1 MIMGR
6 GWGGVNG
13 GNRNIEETVCVLEN
27 SFNSTT
33 MLSYCY
39 YQMHPVIIMEK
50 VTNMGMFSVTIGVAN
65 IEGNAFQRVKATV
78 DTGAHYSL
86 IPRSILQKAGVK
98 PYKSEVMEMADG
110 SLKEYPIGRAL
121 MSYDGRE
128 EVCQVVFGEDSEPL
142 LGALALE
149 EFGLMVDPVG
159 RKLLPRRLR
168 GRPF

>member
-1 MIMGR
+1 MTI
-6 GWGGVNG
+6 
-13 GNRNIEETVCVLEN
+13 
-27 SFNSTT
+27 
-33 MLSYCY
+33 
-39 YQMHPVIIMEK
+39 
-50 VTNMGMFSVTIGVAN
+50 MGMFSVTIGVAN

-86 IPRSILQKAGVK
+86 IPSSILQKAGVK

-159 RKLLPRRLR
+159 QRLLPRRLR

>member
-1 MIMGR
+1 MLVPLIQYLGR
-6 GWGGVNG
+6 REGVSILATDTAYNEDQG
-13 GNRNIEETVCVLEN
+13 EIYR
-27 SFNSTT
+27 
-33 MLSYCY
+33 
-39 YQMHPVIIMEK
+39 
-50 VTNMGMFSVTIGVAN
+50 MFSVTIGVAN

-86 IPRSILQKAGVK
+86 IPRSVLQKAGVK

-149 EFGLMVDPVG
+149 EFGLVVDPVG
-159 RKLLPRRLR
+159 QKLLPRRLR